1 MFAFQVKKKIR
12 NCNEIIYATF
22 TKFRTVHLDFYTHTH
37 THTHMHAHVKESA
50 LERKTGKKESDRET
64 ETGIKRHR
72 EVKKNSKICSR
83 KPPSEAKGRRYQGRD
98 MGGR

>member
-1 MFAFQVKKKIR
+1 
-12 NCNEIIYATF
+12 
-22 TKFRTVHLDFYTHTH
+22 
-37 THTHMHAHVKESA
+37 MHAHVKESA

-64 ETGIKRHR
+64 ETEIKRHR